1 MCLSQNF
8 LWKSR
13 FFEEFKKL
21 KFHYE
26 SMGSLKN
33 VQLFADT
40 RHANNKL
47 IIRRRSY
54 KSIKSNLFPLRCFQ
68 CFDLLSVLLEF
79 FVSDFK
85 HMLSHEC
92 TACDVC
98 VAHVILRFNSQIDS
112 IDSFFNGSNSR
123 FFWRLHKHYN
133 RIVRIVIFLNSFIL
147 SFAFCYELPV
157 AVRQYIHLEPVIS
170 PAD

>member
-1 MCLSQNF
+1 
-8 LWKSR
+8 
-13 FFEEFKKL
+13 
-21 KFHYE
+21 
-26 SMGSLKN
+26 MGSLKN

-112 IDSFFNGSNSR
+112 IDSFFNGSNLR

-157 AVRQYIHLEPVIS
+157 SVRQYIHLEPVIF